1 MRHRGLH
8 TYRFDSNPNE
18 KVVAKL
24 WDKMQANSYT
34 LEYLLSEDNRRV
46 DISKRDMTVAATVI
60 QWLGS
65 PVGQSFLDEVQEVI
79 DNSKE

>member
-8 TYRFDSNPNE
+8 TYRFEANPKEKVFAKVWNE
-18 KVVAKL
+18 K
-24 WDKMQANSYT
+24 QTESHT